1 MDGFAHAGV
10 DNQAHEG
17 KSNVWLTPRFIL
29 DALGPFDL
37 DPCAEPGWPT
47 ATQHISLPDNGL
59 VAEWNGFVFIN
70 PPYGKYTPHWL
81 DKLALHNHG
90 IALVF
95 ARTDTRWFQRAASKC
110 SAMFF
115 LAPRVTFLKPD
126 HSTDTNAGCGSCLIA
141 FGDLARARLFKCTLR
156 GTMMSTLSLKG
167 QPC

>member
-59 VAEWNGFVFIN
+59 VAEWNGFVLL
-70 PPYGKYTPHWL
+70 Y
-81 DKLALHNHG
+81 NHG

-115 LAPRVTFLKPD
+115 LVPRVTFLKPD

-141 FGDLARARLFKCTLR
+141 FGDLARARLFQCTLR
-156 GTMMSTLSLKG
+156 GTMMSTLKAHTTLR
-167 QPC
+167 QRAAP